1 MVEHDNNES
10 REFAIAIAKIARDNN
25 SRNVQVLNLS
35 GKSPATDYFVVA
47 TSTSQRQARTVSDE
61 INNYSKKVDYQRF
74 GQAGYEAGRW
84 ILLDFVNV
92 VVHIFDDEYR
102 DYYQIERLWG
112 DAEVLKFEN

>member
-1 MVEHDNNES
+1 MTEKDVLES
-10 REFAIAIAKIARDNN
+10 REFAINVAKIARDNN
-25 SRNVQVLNLS
+25 SRQVQVLDLR
-35 GKSPATDYFVVA
+35 GKSPATDFFVVC

-61 INNYSKKVDYQRF
+61 INNYSKEVDYMRF
-74 GQAGYEAGRW
+74 GQAGHEAGRW

-112 DAEVLKFEN
+112 DAEVLNF

>member
-1 MVEHDNNES
+1 MSKKDESES
-10 REFAIAIAKIARDNN
+10 RQFAINVAKIARDNN
-25 SRNVQVLNLS
+25 SRHVQVLDLR
-35 GKSPATDYFVVA
+35 GKSPATDFFVVA

-61 INNYSKKVDYQRF
+61 INNYSKKVDYHRF

-84 ILLDFVNV
+84 ILLDFVTV

-112 DAEVLKFEN
+112 DAEVIQF